1 MASDLDTPVQRASFD
16 TVVVQKQKLVETLT
30 ANRDA
35 HRAIFEEALAGYKAR
50 SVELLEQHI
59 ERIKKGKVER
69 IAVSL
74 PVPEDH
80 TDDYDRALT
89 SLEWSIFDEVELS
102 MREFDQYVRD
112 NWSWKGEFTAT
123 TSMYN
128 NR

>member
-1 MASDLDTPVQRASFD
+1 MPDLDAPTTRATFD
-16 TVVVQKQKLVETLT
+16 TVVVQKDKLVETLT

-35 HRAIFEEALAGYKAR
+35 HRAIFEEALEGYKTR
-50 SVELLEQHI
+50 SVELLEEHI
-59 ERIKKGKVER
+59 ERINKGKVER
-69 IAVSL
+69 IVVSL

-89 SLEWSIFDEVELS
+89 SLEWSIFDEVELT

-112 NWSWKGEFTAT
+112 NWSWKNEFTAT
-123 TSMYN
+123 TSLYN

>member
-1 MASDLDTPVQRASFD
+1 MPDLDTPVSRASFD
-16 TVVVQKQKLVETLT
+16 TVVVQKDKLVETLT

-35 HRAIFEEALAGYKAR
+35 HRAIFEEALEGYKVR
-50 SVELLEQHI
+50 SIELLEEHI

-69 IAVSL
+69 IIVSL

>member
-1 MASDLDTPVQRASFD
+1 MPDLDTPVMRATFD
-16 TVVVQKQKLVETLT
+16 EVVVPKEKLVETLT

-35 HRAIFEEALAGYKAR
+35 HRAIFDEALEGYKTR
-50 SVELLEQHI
+50 SVELLEEHI

-69 IAVSL
+69 IVVSL

-112 NWSWKGEFTAT
+112 NWAWKGEFTAT

>member
-1 MASDLDTPVQRASFD
+1 MPDLDTPVSRASFD
-16 TVVVQKQKLVETLT
+16 TVVVQKDKLVETLT

-35 HRAIFEEALAGYKAR
+35 HRAIFEEALEGYKTR
-50 SVELLEQHI
+50 SVELLEEHI

-69 IAVSL
+69 IVVSL

-89 SLEWSIFDEVELS
+89 SLEWSIFDEVELT

-123 TSMYN
+123 TSLYN

>member
-1 MASDLDTPVQRASFD
+1 MPDLDTPVSRASFD
-16 TVVVQKQKLVETLT
+16 TVVVQKDKLVETLT
-30 ANRDA
+30 TNRDA
-35 HRAIFEEALAGYKAR
+35 HRAIFEEALEGYKTR
-50 SVELLEQHI
+50 SVELLEEHI

-69 IAVSL
+69 IVVSL

-112 NWSWKGEFTAT
+112 NWSWKNEFTAT
-123 TSMYN
+123 TAMYN

>member
-1 MASDLDTPVQRASFD
+1 MPDLDTPVSRASFD
-16 TVVVQKQKLVETLT
+16 TVVVQKDKLVETLT
-30 ANRDA
+30 TNRDA
-35 HRAIFEEALAGYKAR
+35 HRAIFEEALEGYKTR
-50 SVELLEQHI
+50 SVELLEEHI

-69 IAVSL
+69 IVVSL

-89 SLEWSIFDEVELS
+89 SLEWSIFDEVELT

-112 NWSWKGEFTAT
+112 NWSWKQEFAAT
-123 TSMYN
+123 TSLYN

>member
-1 MASDLDTPVQRASFD
+1 MPDLDTPVQRASFD
-16 TVVVQKQKLVETLT
+16 TVVVQKDKLVETLT

-35 HRAIFEEALAGYKAR
+35 HRAIFEEALEGYKTR
-50 SVELLEQHI
+50 SIELLEEHI

-69 IAVSL
+69 IMVSL

-123 TSMYN
+123 TSLYN